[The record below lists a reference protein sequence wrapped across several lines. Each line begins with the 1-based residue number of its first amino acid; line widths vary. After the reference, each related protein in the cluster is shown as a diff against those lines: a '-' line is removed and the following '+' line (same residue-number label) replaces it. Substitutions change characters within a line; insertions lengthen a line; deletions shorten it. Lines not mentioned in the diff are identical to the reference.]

1 MGLIMNSKRV
11 ASGFLASLLTVGCCA
26 LPLSGASAAT
36 TTSATRTIVKHADT
50 YVNNIRDYFFCES
63 SKCKKA
69 RSKEESVAAQDMQA
83 LVAEA
88 TLASKASVPSSQKA
102 VVEKFIADVRSLA
115 SAYLAYP
122 KQSSAEDIARNTGRI
137 YYQSANVG
145 SDIYLLSVDVNGGPV
160 GYAPWSVGAVAVL
173 YAMQLDTEALD
184 VKSST
189 VADDLY
195 ASENLKAESQS
206 LLSDANG
213 PNATFN
219 GLLTSFA
226 TTQSEVSADEILIL
240 ENKKTPVTS
249 AQISALSN
257 ELGALFKQ
265 IVNLQNKLSK

>member
-1 MGLIMNSKRV
+1 M
-11 ASGFLASLLTVGCCA
+11 
-26 LPLSGASAAT
+26 
-36 TTSATRTIVKHADT
+36 H
-50 YVNNIRDYFFCES
+50 
-63 SKCKKA
+63 
-69 RSKEESVAAQDMQA
+69 
-83 LVAEA
+83 
-88 TLASKASVPSSQKA
+88 
-102 VVEKFIADVRSLA
+102 
-115 SAYLAYP
+115 
-122 KQSSAEDIARNTGRI
+122 RI
-137 YYQSANVG
+137 
-145 SDIYLLSVDVNGGPV
+145 
-160 GYAPWSVGAVAVL
+160 
-173 YAMQLDTEALD
+173 LDTEALD